1 MGMRLSK
8 KNTAIELY
16 FIFVVVFAVIA
27 LDIAFAIVYVSQR
40 RIVGLCSTP
49 LLPVSLH
56 CENLTLV
63 TNGDVRCN

>member
-27 LDIAFAIVYVSQR
+27 LDIAFAIVYVMSATN
-40 RIVGLCSTP
+40 CW
-49 LLPVSLH
+49 SLFH
-56 CENLTLV
+56 TFTSGKSSLWKSYIS
-63 TNGDVRCN
+63 D